1 MNFFLIF
8 LGCKKKAD
16 KVILSSAY
24 HNLEPFKTK
33 MESFISLGMC
43 VSLINTYDI
52 SFKYF
57 NYIQG

>member
-1 MNFFLIF
+1 MF

-33 MESFISLGMC
+33 MELFISMGMS
-43 VSLINTYDI
+43 SLIIIKSYIPTY
-52 SFKYF
+52 KHRVK
-57 NYIQG
+57 